1 MEVTVPAQ
9 PPGPPRPPDLRG
21 GLDRLSRGLIA
32 YGIVGLVVAAIGLAA
47 LFWVS
52 GQVGRVRDEV
62 GTSVGQLATTM
73 ERTATALH
81 DASSTAQSFT
91 GTVDESAKAVS
102 STAATITEVRSDLG
116 VLEGQLRSVNILGQ
130 SPLGSS
136 ADAVARITASLEGLD
151 TRLSVIADHLAVN
164 RDALAGNATSLGQ
177 LGDSTAAVAAR
188 LSSGTIEDSLGGVQM
203 VIVVTLLIFAAWS
216 IVPAVGAL
224 VLGMWLRRELAAS
237 GPGESAEVVP
247 ER

>member
-1 MEVTVPAQ
+1 MAVTDPPQ
-9 PPGPPRPPDLRG
+9 PPQASRPLDLRG

-32 YGIVGLVVAAIGLAA
+32 YGIIGLVVAAIGLAA

-52 GQVGRVRDEV
+52 GQVGSVRAEV

-73 ERTATALH
+73 ERTAKALH
-81 DASSTAQSFT
+81 DASTTAQSFT

-116 VLEGQLRSVNILGQ
+116 VLEGQLRSVNILGA

-136 ADAVARITASLEGLD
+136 ADAVARITASLDGLD

-224 VLGMWLRRELAAS
+224 VLGVWLRRELEA
-237 GPGESAEVVP
+237 GLVSAG
-247 ER
+247 RA